1 MNSMN
6 ALVNTPVRTAVAF
19 TREGSV
25 MHHKLAHGAWVFVG
39 DGQKALFLI
48 NEGDE
53 KFPNLR
59 RLAVEEHKDP
69 PSREQGSD
77 APGRSYSSVGEI
89 HSAVVET
96 DWHEIEKERFA
107 ASIADRINKVAL
119 SGAFNQLVIAAPPKI
134 LGDLR
139 REFTKGN
146 RNQVHR
152 RGAQGSH
159 PSYYPGDR
167 TFVDG

>member
-25 MHHKLAHGAWVFVG
+25 MHHKLALGAWVFVG

-119 SGAFNQLVIAAPPKI
+119 SGVQPTCDRGAAENS
-134 LGDLR
+134 R
-139 REFTKGN
+139 RSPARVYKGN

-152 RGAQGSH
+152 RGAQGSR